1 MKMKLLLLLSIF
13 KLLKLLIDSYGL
25 IHIHILIHRI
35 RCVLKF
41 CKLKM
46 RFIHVVSVLVSSA
59 AICYGIEDA
68 LQNATTQMLS
78 MPLQNNIN
86 APIFAHIDIGSV
98 NKELKAFIQ
107 QEVENGI
114 KTAMANLADG
124 IIKKKLDAITPQLEA
139 HLQQKLEQ
147 ATAEL
152 QCLLSNYL
160 CTLTKK

>member
-1 MKMKLLLLLSIF
+1 
-13 KLLKLLIDSYGL
+13 
-25 IHIHILIHRI
+25 
-35 RCVLKF
+35 
-41 CKLKM
+41 M
-46 RFIHVVSVLVSSA
+46 RFMHVVSVLVLSA
-59 AICYGIEDA
+59 AICYGIEDS

-98 NKELKAFIQ
+98 NKELKTFIQ

-114 KTAMANLADG
+114 KTAMANLVDD
-124 IIKKKLDAITPQLEA
+124 IVKKKLDAITPQLEA
-139 HLQQKLEQ
+139 NLQQKLEQ

-152 QCLLSNYL
+152 QGLLSNYL

>member
-13 KLLKLLIDSYGL
+13 KLLKLLINSYGL

-35 RCVLKF
+35 RCMLKF

-46 RFIHVVSVLVSSA
+46 RFMHVVSVLVLSA
-59 AICYGIEDA
+59 AICYGIEDS

-98 NKELKAFIQ
+98 NKELKTFIQ

-114 KTAMANLADG
+114 KTAMANLVDD
-124 IIKKKLDAITPQLEA
+124 IVKKKLDAITPQLEA
-139 HLQQKLEQ
+139 NLQQKLEQ

-152 QCLLSNYL
+152 QGLLSNYL